1 MNHAHHAHHAPN
13 THIDPAAGFDPIDPH
28 GSGHG
33 HSHGHHIISGFTLK
47 AVLLILLFLTLLTV
61 GQAQLEQYI
70 VGTFDIVLPRWVNIA
85 VVMAIAVVKG
95 CLVAL
100 FFMGLKYDNPM
111 NSVILCFTLFGVGLF
126 LGFSMSDLAARGMI
140 YEFKKGE
147 IVLGGMGNIDRTIG
161 GQHDPVPAQTGIVAY
176 ARQKK
181 LDQIGPEAYAKMA
194 AMFAHHGDAHGHEHA
209 AGSTASRSRARA
221 GLTEGLFDAANPASS
236 KPSPDDHGGGH

>member
-1 MNHAHHAHHAPN
+1 MNHAHTPQ
-13 THIDPAAGFDPIDPH
+13 PAGFDELDPH
-28 GSGHG
+28 ASGHG
-33 HSHGHHIISGFTLK
+33 HSHGHHIISGFTLR
-47 AVLLILLFLTLLTV
+47 AILIILLLLTILTV

-70 VGTFDIVLPRWVNIA
+70 STAFELNLPRWVNIA

-126 LGFSMSDLAARGMI
+126 LGFSMSDLASRGMI

-147 IVLGGMGNIDRTIG
+147 ILKGGLGNISRTMNG
-161 GQHDPVPAQTGIVAY
+161 EPDPVPANTGIVAH

-181 LDQIGPEAYAKMA
+181 MEEIGPEAYEKLA
-194 AMFAHHGDAHGHEHA
+194 AQFAHGGHDATHQYPP
-209 AGSTASRSRARA
+209 GSTASRSRPRT
-221 GLTEGLFDAANPASS
+221 GLTEGLFETANPASA
-236 KPSPDDHGGGH
+236 KPTPESHGGGH

>member
-1 MNHAHHAHHAPN
+1 MNHAHTAQPS
-13 THIDPAAGFDPIDPH
+13 GFDELDPH

-33 HSHGHHIISGFTLK
+33 HSHGHHIISAFTLR
-47 AVLLILLFLTLLTV
+47 AVLLALLVLTILTV

-70 VGTFDIVLPRWVNIA
+70 VGTFDIVLPRWVNIS

-140 YEFKKGE
+140 YDFKKGE
-147 IVLGGMGNIDRTIG
+147 IIKGGMGNIARTVDG
-161 GQHDPVPAQTGIVAY
+161 KPDPVPANTGIVAY
-176 ARQKK
+176 AREQKIK
-181 LDQIGPEAYAKMA
+181 DIGPEAYEKMA
-194 AMFAHHGDAHGHEHA
+194 AQFAHGAHAEGHEAHP
-209 AGSTASRSRARA
+209 GSTAQRSRSRT
-221 GLTEGLFDAANPASS
+221 GLTEGLYEAANPLGARSATES
-236 KPSPDDHGGGH
+236 HGGGH

>member
-1 MNHAHHAHHAPN
+1 MNHAHTTP
-13 THIDPAAGFDPIDPH
+13 PAGFDVLDPH
-28 GSGHG
+28 ASGHG
-33 HSHGHHIISGFTLK
+33 HSHGHHIISGFTLR
-47 AVLLILLFLTLLTV
+47 AILLILLLLTILTV

-70 VGTFDIVLPRWVNIA
+70 VGTFDVVLPRWVNIA

-147 IVLGGMGNIDRTIG
+147 IIKGGMGNISRSVDG
-161 GQHDPVPAQTGIVAY
+161 VPDPVPANTGIVAH

-181 LDQIGPEAYAKMA
+181 IDEIGPEAYEKLA
-194 AMFAHHGDAHGHEHA
+194 AQFAHGGHDAGHGAH
-209 AGSTASRSRARA
+209 AGSTASRSRPRT
-221 GLTEGLFDAANPASS
+221 GITEGLYETANPASA
-236 KPSPDDHGGGH
+236 KTTPEGHGGGH